1 MTKHCRE
8 SIFGLSFSGQFWA
21 WYDLLFLVYIL
32 FLADRMIPS
41 GVAEAKLTCREVVD
55 ENWTFGS
62 RPGASTNQNPAIA
75 AFTSSYPP
83 KTTI

>member
-1 MTKHCRE
+1 
-8 SIFGLSFSGQFWA
+8 
-21 WYDLLFLVYIL
+21 
-32 FLADRMIPS
+32 MIPS